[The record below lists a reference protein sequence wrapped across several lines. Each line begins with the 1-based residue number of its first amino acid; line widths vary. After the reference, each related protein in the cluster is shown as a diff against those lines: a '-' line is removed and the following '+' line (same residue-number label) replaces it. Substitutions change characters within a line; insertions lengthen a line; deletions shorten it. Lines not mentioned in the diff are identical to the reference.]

1 MASGAG
7 VQRRVQSRPWCS
19 RSPGSVDSFRSGRR
33 RASSARRGSV
43 MGISLGCPSRVPV
56 PSPRCNMGAPIWH
69 SVQPIRGTEA
79 PAMKRTSYPKEDI
92 KVLLLEGVSRS
103 ALDTF
108 RQAGYSQIEFH
119 EKSLP
124 EDELKQRIAD
134 AHIVGIRSR
143 THLY

>member
-1 MASGAG
+1 
-7 VQRRVQSRPWCS
+7 
-19 RSPGSVDSFRSGRR
+19 
-33 RASSARRGSV
+33 
-43 MGISLGCPSRVPV
+43 
-56 PSPRCNMGAPIWH
+56 
-69 SVQPIRGTEA
+69 
-79 PAMKRTSYPKEDI
+79 MKRTSYPKEDI

-124 EDELKQRIAD
+124 EDDLRERIAD

-143 THLY
+143 THLTAGVLAEARRLIAVGCF